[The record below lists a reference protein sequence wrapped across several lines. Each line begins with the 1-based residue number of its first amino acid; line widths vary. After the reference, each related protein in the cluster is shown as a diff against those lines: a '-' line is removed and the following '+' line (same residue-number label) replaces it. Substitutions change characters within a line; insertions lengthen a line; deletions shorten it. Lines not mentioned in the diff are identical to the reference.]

1 MINFFALVFG
11 WQIYRFNSFI
21 VKSLLVLKGIK
32 VGKNFYIQGIPFLKI
47 RGPARNIRIGDDV
60 SIYGNIDIRNR
71 ETGSIVIEDN
81 VSFDKECRLVAAN
94 NAVLRF
100 KSGADIGGY
109 NIFNCGTNV
118 TIGHDTMI
126 AGYCYIQ
133 SSNHGMAPNIPIKK
147 QKHIYG
153 EITIGDDCWIASHV
167 TVVAGVTIAN
177 GAIVGANAVVT
188 KDLSTNSI
196 NVGIPAKQIGVR
208 K

>member
-1 MINFFALVFG
+1 LINFFALLFG
-11 WQIYRFNSFI
+11 WQIYRINSLF
-21 VKSLLVLKGIK
+21 VKYLLILRGIR

-47 RGPARNIRIGDDV
+47 RGPVSNIQIGNNV
-60 SIYGNIDIRNR
+60 SIYGNIDLRNR
-71 ETGSIVIEDN
+71 ENGTIVIEDN

-100 KSGADIGGY
+100 KSGADVGGY
-109 NIFNCGTNV
+109 NIFNCGANV

-133 SSNHGMAPNIPIKK
+133 SSNHGTVPNIPIKK

-167 TVVAGVTIAN
+167 TIVAGVHIEN

-188 KDLSTNSI
+188 KDLESNSK

>member
-1 MINFFALVFG
+1 LINFFALVFG

-47 RGPARNIRIGDDV
+47 RGPVSNIRIGDNV
-60 SIYGNIDIRNR
+60 SIYGNIDLRNR
-71 ETGSIVIEDN
+71 ENGSIIIEDN

-100 KSGADIGGY
+100 KSGADVGGY

-133 SSNHGMAPNIPIKK
+133 SSNHGTVRNIPIKK
-147 QKHIYG
+147 QNHTYG

-167 TVVAGVTIAN
+167 TVVAGVTIAD

-188 KDLSTNSI
+188 KDLCANSK
-196 NVGIPAKQIGVR
+196 NVGIPAKKIGVR
-208 K
+208 I

>member
-11 WQIYRFNSFI
+11 WKIYSFNSFI
-21 VKSLLVLKGIK
+21 VKSLLLLRGIK
-32 VGKNFYIQGIPFLKI
+32 VGQNFYIQGIPFLKI
-47 RGPARNIRIGDDV
+47 RGPVKNIQIGNNV
-60 SIYGNIDIRNR
+60 SVYGNIDLRNR
-71 ETGSIVIEDN
+71 ENGTIIIEDN

-94 NAVLRF
+94 NAFLRF

-133 SSNHGMAPNIPIKK
+133 SSNHGTVPNIPIKK
-147 QKHIYG
+147 QNHTYG

-167 TVVAGVTIAN
+167 TIVAGVTIGN

-188 KDLSTNSI
+188 KNLLENSK
-196 NVGIPAKQIGVR
+196 NVGIPAKQIGER
-208 K
+208 I

>member
-1 MINFFALVFG
+1 MINFLALVFG
-11 WQIYRFNSFI
+11 WRIYSFNSFI
-21 VKSLLVLKGIK
+21 VKSLLLLRGIK
-32 VGKNFYIQGIPFLKI
+32 VGQNFYIQGIPFLKI
-47 RGPARNIRIGDDV
+47 RGPVKNIQIGNNV
-60 SIYGNIDIRNR
+60 SVYGNIDLRNR
-71 ETGSIVIEDN
+71 ENGTIIIEDD

-133 SSNHGMAPNIPIKK
+133 SSNHGIVPNIPIKK
-147 QKHIYG
+147 QNHTYG

-167 TVVAGVTIAN
+167 TVVAGVTIGN

-188 KDLSTNSI
+188 KNLLENSK
-196 NVGIPAKQIGVR
+196 NVGIPAKKIGKR
-208 K
+208 I

>member
-1 MINFFALVFG
+1 MLALVFG
-11 WQIYRFNSFI
+11 WKVYKLNSLI
-21 VKSLLVLKGIK
+21 VKYLLFLRGIK
-32 VGKNFYIQGIPFLKI
+32 VGKNFYIQGIPCLKI

-81 VSFDKECRLVAAN
+81 VSFDKECRLVSAN

-100 KSGADIGGY
+100 KSGADIGGF

-133 SSNHGMAPNIPIKK
+133 SSNHGTVLNIPIKK

-167 TVVAGVTIAN
+167 TVVAGVTIGD

-188 KDLSTNSI
+188 KNLSVNSK
-196 NVGIPAKQIGVR
+196 NVGIPASQVGMR
-208 K
+208 KS

>member
-1 MINFFALVFG
+1 MINFLALVFG
-11 WQIYRFNSFI
+11 WKIYRFNSFI
-21 VKSLLVLKGIK
+21 IKSLLGLKGIK

-47 RGPARNIRIGDDV
+47 RGPVSNIQIGNNV
-60 SIYGNIDIRNR
+60 SIYGNIDLRNR
-71 ETGSIVIEDN
+71 ENGSIIIEDN

-100 KSGADIGGY
+100 KSGADVGGY

-133 SSNHGMAPNIPIKK
+133 SSNHGTVPNIPIKK

-167 TVVAGVTIAN
+167 TIVAGVTIGD

-188 KDLSTNSI
+188 KDLCKNSK
-196 NVGIPAKQIGVR
+196 NVGIPAKKIGKR
-208 K
+208 I

>member
-1 MINFFALVFG
+1 LINFFALVFG
-11 WQIYRFNSFI
+11 WQIYWFNSFI

-47 RGPARNIRIGDDV
+47 RGPVSNIRIGDNV
-60 SIYGNIDIRNR
+60 SIYGNIDLRNR
-71 ETGSIVIEDN
+71 ENGSIIIEDN

-109 NIFNCGTNV
+109 NIFNCGTHV

-133 SSNHGMAPNIPIKK
+133 SSNHGMELNIPIKK
-147 QKHIYG
+147 QNHTYG

-167 TVVAGVTIAN
+167 TVVAGVTIAD

-188 KDLSTNSI
+188 KNLCANSK
-196 NVGIPAKQIGVR
+196 NVGIPAKKIGSR
-208 K
+208 I

>member
-1 MINFFALVFG
+1 MALVFG
-11 WQIYRFNSFI
+11 WRIYSFNSFI
-21 VKSLLVLKGIK
+21 VKSLLLLRGIK
-32 VGKNFYIQGIPFLKI
+32 VGQNFYIQGIPFLKI
-47 RGPARNIRIGDDV
+47 RGPVKNIQIGNNV
-60 SIYGNIDIRNR
+60 SVYGNIDLRNR
-71 ETGSIVIEDN
+71 ENGTIIIEDN

-133 SSNHGMAPNIPIKK
+133 SSNHGTVRNIPIKK
-147 QKHIYG
+147 QNHTYG

-167 TVVAGVTIAN
+167 TVVAGVTIAD

-188 KDLSTNSI
+188 KNLCANSK
-196 NVGIPAKQIGVR
+196 NVGIPARKIGSR
-208 K
+208 I

>member
-1 MINFFALVFG
+1 MISFFALVFG

-21 VKSLLVLKGIK
+21 VKSLLVLRGIK

-47 RGPARNIRIGDDV
+47 RGPVSNIQIGNNV
-60 SIYGNIDIRNR
+60 SIYGNIDLRNR
-71 ETGSIVIEDN
+71 ENGSIIIEDN

-94 NAVLRF
+94 KAVLRF

-133 SSNHGMAPNIPIKK
+133 SSNHGMELNIPIKK
-147 QKHIYG
+147 QNHTYG

-167 TVVAGVTIAN
+167 TVVAGVTIAD

-188 KDLSTNSI
+188 KDLCANSK
-196 NVGIPAKQIGVR
+196 NVGIPAKQIGER
-208 K
+208 